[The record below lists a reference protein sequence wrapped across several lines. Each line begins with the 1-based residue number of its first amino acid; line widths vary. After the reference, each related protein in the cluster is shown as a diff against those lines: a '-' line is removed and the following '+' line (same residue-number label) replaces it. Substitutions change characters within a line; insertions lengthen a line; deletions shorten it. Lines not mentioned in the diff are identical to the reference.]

1 MWFSQIMNWTGW
13 ISPLLHL
20 HQALHTN
27 PSYNRVNTHHQTPTG
42 EQTLRQFRTWLV
54 SKHCTIG
61 NHLKL
66 VVGAFKPSIQEEVF
80 VFIKVSKPS

>member
-1 MWFSQIMNWTGW
+1 MEMWFSQIMNWKGW

-27 PSYNRVNTHHQTPTG
+27 TSYRRVETPIINQTPTS

-61 NHLKL
+61 NRLMISYNQM
-66 VVGAFKPSIQEEVF
+66 VGS
-80 VFIKVSKPS
+80 